1 MKARIIFVLVLLSL
15 MSTRLLAND
24 TIITKNAERLIVKI
38 TEVSSQEVKYKELD
52 NLDGPV
58 FVLNAADINT
68 IIFNNGSI
76 KTFNNLQSNKIAQAA
91 NTCGAT
97 RIRNNQYNVNGET
110 MSHDQFKDYLRINDP
125 DAYGILLR
133 GERLNRAGAGLLITG
148 LALDLSGLTMFFTSS
163 NRGVHAAGYIMAGIG
178 GILEI
183 SCIPTLIVGSSKIRQ
198 SAEIYTRNC
207 ERKQNYAVT
216 LTPGI
221 TSNGLGLVLRF

>member
-97 RIRNNQYNVNGET
+97 KIKNNLFTVNGES
-110 MSHDQFKDYLRINDP
+110 MNRVQFGKYLYANDQ
-125 DAYGILLR
+125 DAYRMLNQGDHTLRTGFFLL
-133 GERLNRAGAGLLITG
+133 GC
-148 LALDLSGLTMFFTSS
+148 GLTLDIFGSVIGSTAQSRNIS
-163 NRGVHAAGYIMAGIG
+163 TIGYVCVGIG
-178 GILEI
+178 GLMEI
-183 SCIPTLIVGSSKIRQ
+183 ACIPTLIVGSSKIRQ